1 MTNANL
7 HALKTDKFKE
17 YDSNT
22 TAVYFAVGDIFLEC
36 RIIRILRLLIDDF
49 IQQQNAH
56 SVAPFFNE
64 KILGYEI
71 FCKMYGC
78 KILGCTKSIKLILI
92 TPKDLKNT
100 FICQITIFCTL
111 STLWHP
117 FLDVVRIRIITLN
130 SS

>member
-7 HALKTDKFKE
+7 HALKNDKFKE
-17 YDSNT
+17 YDSNP
-22 TAVYFAVGDIFLEC
+22 TAVFFADGDIFLEC

-64 KILGYEI
+64 KILGNEI

-78 KILGCTKSIKLILI
+78 
-92 TPKDLKNT
+92 TPLAQT
-100 FICQITIFCTL
+100 QI
-111 STLWHP
+111 
-117 FLDVVRIRIITLN
+117 N
-130 SS
+130 

>member
-22 TAVYFAVGDIFLEC
+22 TAVYFAVGYTIFLEC
-36 RIIRILRLLIDDF
+36 RIIRILRLLIDGDF

-56 SVAPFFNE
+56 SVAPFFNG
-64 KILGYEI
+64 KILGNEI

-78 KILGCTKSIKLILI
+78 
-92 TPKDLKNT
+92 TPLAQT
-100 FICQITIFCTL
+100 QI
-111 STLWHP
+111 
-117 FLDVVRIRIITLN
+117 N
-130 SS
+130 